1 VYIVSAFWEFWLT
14 KFSLFK
20 QHWNSIVSS
29 FSKPLNFNS
38 GMKQNNGQS
47 GQYLNTETIGM
58 KPKNNLTGPYF
69 KKELILAD
77 FRLANL
83 SRDCSVIGRRE
94 VLTGKAKFGIFGDG
108 KEIIQMALAKQFK
121 NGDWRSG
128 YYRDQTWMMAMGLY
142 DSLEFFHQ
150 LYGNIDDQ
158 FNSGSGGRVFNNHFS
173 VPNINR
179 DGTWRD
185 LTKQKNSSADI
196 SPTAGQMPRLLGL
209 AYASKL
215 FRQNKDL
222 KQFTTL
228 SLNGNEVA
236 FGSIGDASTSEG
248 YFWETI
254 NAAGVLQVPMAV
266 SIYDDGYGISVP
278 KKYQTTK
285 GSISEILK
293 GFETE
298 KDKPGIRIFKGKG
311 WDYPGLIKLYEEGI
325 AICREQHTPVVFHI
339 EEVTQPQGHSTS
351 GSHERYKSEE
361 RLKWEIE
368 FDPIRKMREWIHSLD
383 IATDEELDKIVVEA
397 EEEAKESR
405 RKGWESFQTPIKTE
419 RDALVKIIN
428 DRSCKCTD
436 KVKENSV
443 DSYTEELKQVASP
456 IRKDNFVTARKI
468 LRNICGTCLKADNL
482 NEELNGWLKRNYAD
496 ALKGYD
502 SFLYNETPT
511 SVLNVKPVA
520 PVYSADSPE
529 VPGRQVLRDN
539 YDKLFSKYPL
549 LVTFGEDTGV
559 IGGVNQSLEGLQ
571 KKFGEL
577 RITDTGIREATIL
590 GQGLGLALRG
600 MRPIAEIQYLD
611 YLMYALQILSDDLAT
626 THYRSAG
633 KMVAPLIISTRGH
646 RLEGI
651 WHSGS
656 PMSMLINS
664 VRGVYVC
671 SPRDMTRAAGFYN
684 TLLEGNDPAVVIEP
698 LNGYRLK
705 EKLPDN
711 LGEFKIQ
718 LGIPEILNPG
728 TDLTIVTYGSTVKI
742 AIEAVKQLALH
753 DISVELIDV
762 QTLIPFDKNKMI
774 VESLKKTNRVLFL
787 DEDVPGGTTAYMMQ
801 EVLEKQNGWQFLDS
815 PPKTLAAKEHRPA
828 YTTDGDYFSK
838 PNAEDVFDVVYGM
851 MKEAVPD
858 KY

>member
-1 VYIVSAFWEFWLT
+1 
-14 KFSLFK
+14 
-20 QHWNSIVSS
+20 
-29 FSKPLNFNS
+29 
-38 GMKQNNGQS
+38 MKQNNGQS
-47 GQYLNTETIGM
+47 GHDLDTDIIGT
-58 KPKNNLTGPYF
+58 KSNVNKLGPNF
-69 KKELILAD
+69 KKESILAD
-77 FRLANL
+77 FRMANL
-83 SRDCSVIGRRE
+83 SRDLSIIGRRE

-108 KEIIQMALAKQFK
+108 KEIVQLALAKQFR

-150 LYGNIDDQ
+150 LYGNTDNQ
-158 FNSGSGGRVFNNHFS
+158 FNTGSGGRVFNNHFS
-173 VPNINR
+173 VPNINP
-179 DGTWRD
+179 DGSWRD

-266 SIYDDGYGISVP
+266 SVYDDGYGISVP

-293 GFETE
+293 GFESE

-311 WDYPGLIKLYEEGI
+311 WDYAGLIKLYEDGI

-361 RLKWEIE
+361 RLKWELE
-368 FDPIRKMREWIHSLD
+368 FDPIKKMREWILSEE
-383 IATDEELDKIVVEA
+383 IATAEELDKLVVEA
-397 EEEAKESR
+397 EEEAKEAR
-405 RKGWESFQTPIKTE
+405 RLGWESFQKPIRIE

-436 KVKENSV
+436 KVKEESV
-443 DSYTEELKQVASP
+443 DSYTEELQKVPAP
-456 IRKDNFVTARKI
+456 IRKDNFVAARKI
-468 LRNICGTCLKADNL
+468 LRNVCGSCFKADNL
-482 NEELNGWLKRNYAD
+482 NEELQGWLKRNYED
-496 ALKGYD
+496 ARLSYD
-502 SFLYNETPT
+502 SYLYNETPT

-529 VPGRQVLRDN
+529 VPGRQILRDN
-539 YDKLFSKYPL
+539 YDKLFSKNPL
-549 LVTFGEDTGV
+549 LVTFGEDTGA

-590 GQGLGLALRG
+590 GQGLGLSLRG

-626 THYRSAG
+626 THYRTAG
-633 KMVAPLIISTRGH
+633 RMIAPLIISTRGH

-656 PMSMLINS
+656 PMSMLINA

-684 TLLEGNDPAVVIEP
+684 TLLEGNDPAIVIEP

-711 LGEFKIQ
+711 LGEFRLE
-718 LGIPEILNPG
+718 LGIPEIMNEG

-742 AIEAVKQLALH
+742 AVDAVKHLASH

-762 QTLIPFDKNKMI
+762 QTLVPFDRHKMI

-801 EVLEKQNGWQFLDS
+801 EVLEKQAGWQYLDS
-815 PPKTLAAKEHRPA
+815 PPKTLTAKEHRPA

-838 PNAEDVFDVVYGM
+838 PNSEDIFDIIYGM
-851 MKEAVPD
+851 MKEAKPD

>member
-1 VYIVSAFWEFWLT
+1 
-14 KFSLFK
+14 
-20 QHWNSIVSS
+20 
-29 FSKPLNFNS
+29 
-38 GMKQNNGQS
+38 MKQNINQS
-47 GQYLNTETIGM
+47 EQQLN
-58 KPKNNLTGPYF
+58 
-69 KKELILAD
+69 KESILAD
-77 FRLANL
+77 FRLASLSRNL
-83 SRDCSVIGRRE
+83 SIIGRRE

-108 KEIIQMALAKQFK
+108 KEIIQIALAKQFK

-142 DSLEFFHQ
+142 NSLEFFHQ
-150 LYGNIDDQ
+150 LYGNTDDQ
-158 FNSGSGGRVFNNHFS
+158 FHTGSGGRVFNNHFS
-173 VPNINR
+173 VPNINP
-179 DGTWRD
+179 DGSWRD

-222 KQFTTL
+222 QQFKML
-228 SLNGNEVA
+228 SVKGNEVA

-266 SIYDDGYGISVP
+266 SVYDDGYGISVP

-311 WDYPGLIKLYEEGI
+311 WDYAGLIKLYEEGI

-361 RLKWEIE
+361 RLKWEE
-368 FDPIRKMREWIHSLD
+368 EYDPIRKMREWMLSSQ
-383 IATDEELDKIVVEA
+383 IATAEELDKLTVEA

-405 RKGWESFQTPIKTE
+405 RKGWESFQYPIRIE

-428 DRSCKCTD
+428 DRSCRCTE
-436 KVKENSV
+436 KAKEESV
-443 DSYTEELKQVASP
+443 DSYVEDLKKVPAP

-468 LRNICGTCLKADNL
+468 LRNICGSCLKADNL
-482 NEELNGWLKRNYAD
+482 NEELQGWLKRNYED
-496 ALKGYD
+496 ARRSYD
-502 SFLYNETPT
+502 SFLYNDTPT
-511 SVLNVKPVA
+511 SVLNVKPVS

-529 VPGRQVLRDN
+529 VPGRQILRDN

-549 LVTFGEDTGV
+549 LLTFGEDVGG

-611 YLMYALQILSDDLAT
+611 YLMYALQVLSDDLAT
-626 THYRSAG
+626 THYRTAG
-633 KMVAPLIISTRGH
+633 RMIAPLIISTRGH

-664 VRGVYVC
+664 VRGIYVC

-684 TLLEGNDPAVVIEP
+684 TLLEGKDPAIVIEP

-711 LGEFKIQ
+711 LGEFRLQ
-718 LGIPEILNPG
+718 LGIPEILTIG

-753 DISVELIDV
+753 DISIELIDV
-762 QTLIPFDKNKMI
+762 QTLVPFDRNKMI
-774 VESLKKTNRVLFL
+774 LESLKKTNRILFL
-787 DEDVPGGTTAYMMQ
+787 DEDLPGGTTAYMMQ
-801 EVLEKQNGWQFLDS
+801 EVLEKQGGWQYLDS
-815 PPKTLAAKEHRPA
+815 PPKTLTAKEHRPA

-838 PNAEDVFDVVYGM
+838 PSAEDVFDIIYAM
-851 MKEAVPD
+851 MKEAIPE

>member
-1 VYIVSAFWEFWLT
+1 
-14 KFSLFK
+14 
-20 QHWNSIVSS
+20 
-29 FSKPLNFNS
+29 
-38 GMKQNNGQS
+38 MKQNNLQS
-47 GQYLNTETIGM
+47 EEFLTKEINGM
-58 KPKNNLTGPYF
+58 KQENKVKGKGYN
-69 KKELILAD
+69 KESVLAD
-77 FRLANL
+77 FRMANL
-83 SRDCSVIGRRE
+83 SRDLSIIGRRE

-108 KEIIQMALAKQFK
+108 KEIIQLALAKQFK

-150 LYGNIDDQ
+150 LYGNTDKQ
-158 FNSGSGGRVFNNHFS
+158 FDTGSGGRVFNNHFS
-173 VPNINR
+173 VPNINP
-179 DGTWRD
+179 DGSWRD

-215 FRQNKDL
+215 FRQNKEL
-222 KQFTTL
+222 EKFTTL
-228 SLNGNEVA
+228 TVKGNEVA

-266 SIYDDGYGISVP
+266 SVYDDGYGISVP

-285 GSISEILK
+285 GSISDILR

-311 WDYPGLIKLYEEGI
+311 WDYPGLLKLYEEGI
-325 AICREQHTPVVFHI
+325 EICRTQHTPVVFHI

-361 RLKWEIE
+361 RLKWEEE
-368 FDPIRKMREWIHSLD
+368 FDPIKKMREWILSSD
-383 IATDEELDKIVVEA
+383 IATAEELDKLAAEA

-405 RKGWESFQTPIKTE
+405 RKGWESFQNPIRIE
-419 RDALVKIIN
+419 RDALVKIIS
-428 DRSCKCTD
+428 DRSCKCTEE
-436 KVKENSV
+436 VKENSI
-443 DSYTEELKQVASP
+443 DSYTDDLKKVPAP

-468 LRNICGTCLKADNL
+468 LRNICGTCLKSDNL
-482 NEELNGWLKRNYAD
+482 NEELQGWLKRNYED
-496 ALKGYD
+496 AHISYD

-511 SVLNVKPVA
+511 SALNVKPVA
-520 PVYSADSPE
+520 PVYSADSQE
-529 VPGRQVLRDN
+529 VPGRQILREN
-539 YDKLFSKYPL
+539 YDRLFSKYPL
-549 LVTFGEDTGV
+549 LVTFGEDTGG

-611 YLMYALQILSDDLAT
+611 YLMYALQVLSDDLAT
-626 THYRSAG
+626 THYRTAG
-633 KMVAPLIISTRGH
+633 RMIAPLIISTRGH

-664 VRGVYVC
+664 VRGIYVC

-684 TLLEGNDPAVVIEP
+684 TLLEGNSPAIVIEP

-705 EKLPDN
+705 EKMPDN
-711 LGEFKIQ
+711 IGEFRLQ
-718 LGIPEILNPG
+718 LGIPEIMSPG
-728 TDLTIVTYGSTVKI
+728 TDITIVSYGSTVKI
-742 AIEAVKQLALH
+742 ALEAVKQLAAH
-753 DISVELIDV
+753 KISAELIDV
-762 QTLIPFDKNKMI
+762 QTLIPFDTKKMI
-774 VESLKKTNRVLFL
+774 LESLKKTNRILFL
-787 DEDVPGGTTAYMMQ
+787 DEDLPGGTTAYMMQ
-801 EVLEKQNGWQFLDS
+801 EVLEKQGGWQYLDS

-838 PNAEDVFDVVYGM
+838 PSAEDVFDVIYAM
-851 MKEAVPD
+851 MKESAPG

>member
-1 VYIVSAFWEFWLT
+1 MIQKINL
-14 KFSLFK
+14 
-20 QHWNSIVSS
+20 
-29 FSKPLNFNS
+29 SKS
-38 GMKQNNGQS
+38 
-47 GQYLNTETIGM
+47 NTNKDE
-58 KPKNNLTGPYF
+58 
-69 KKELILAD
+69 ILAD
-77 FRLANL
+77 FKLANL
-83 SRDCSVIGRRE
+83 SRILSTIGRRE

-108 KEIIQMALAKQFK
+108 KEIIQLALAKQFK
-121 NGDWRSG
+121 DGDWRSG
-128 YYRDQTWMMAMGLY
+128 YYRDQTWMMAMGHY

-150 LYGNIDDQ
+150 LYGNTDRKI
-158 FNSGSGGRVFNNHFS
+158 NPGSGGRVFNNHFS
-173 VPNINR
+173 VPNINV
-179 DGTWRD
+179 DGSWRD

-222 KQFTTL
+222 HQFSTL
-228 SLNGNEVA
+228 SMKGNEVA

-248 YFWETI
+248 HFWETM
-254 NAAGVLQVPMAV
+254 NAAGVLQVPLAISV
-266 SIYDDGYGISVP
+266 YDDGYGISVP

-293 GFETE
+293 GFESE

-325 AICREQHTPVVFHI
+325 ALCRKEHTPVLFHI

-351 GSHERYKSEE
+351 GSHERYKSEK
-361 RLKWEIE
+361 RLKWEEE
-368 FDPIRKMREWIHSLD
+368 FDPIKKMREWILD
-383 IATDEELDKIVVEA
+383 SGIATSKELDVLITEA
-397 EEEAKESR
+397 DAEVKASR
-405 RKGWESFQTPIKTE
+405 KKGWAMFQNPIKIE

-428 DRSCKCTD
+428 DRTCVCTD
-436 KVKENSV
+436 KTKEDTV
-443 DSYTEELKQVASP
+443 EKYIDELKSVISP

-468 LRNICGTCLKADNL
+468 LRNVCSTCMKADNL
-482 NEELNGWLKRNYAD
+482 KEELQGWLIRNYED
-496 ALKGYD
+496 AENSYD
-502 SFLYNETPT
+502 TFLYNDMST
-511 SVLNVKPVA
+511 SVLKVKPVP
-520 PVYSADSPE
+520 PVYSKDSPE
-529 VPGRQVLRDN
+529 VPGRQILREN
-539 YDKLFSKYPL
+539 YDHLFTKYPL
-549 LVTFGEDTGV
+549 LVTFGEDSGA

-590 GQGLGLALRG
+590 GQGIGLSLRG

-611 YLMYALQILSDDLAT
+611 YLMYALQLLSDDLAT
-626 THYRSAG
+626 THYRTAG
-633 KMVAPLIISTRGH
+633 GMVAPLIVSTRGH
-646 RLEGI
+646 RLEGV

-684 TLLEGNDPAVVIEP
+684 TLLAGNDPAIVIEP

-705 EKLPDN
+705 EVMPDN
-711 LGEFKIQ
+711 IGEFRLQ
-718 LGIPEILNPG
+718 LGIPEILNQG
-728 TDLTIVTYGSTVKI
+728 TDLTVITYGSTVKI
-742 AIEAVKQLALH
+742 AIEAVKQLELH
-753 DISVELIDV
+753 SISVELIDV
-762 QTLIPFDKNKMI
+762 QTLVPFDINKMI
-774 VESLKKTNRVLFL
+774 LESIKKTNRVLFL

-801 EVLEKQNGWQFLDS
+801 EVLENQGGWQYLDS
-815 PPKTLAAKEHRPA
+815 PPKTLTAKEHRPA

-838 PNAEDVFDVVYGM
+838 PSAEDVFDIVYGM

>member
-1 VYIVSAFWEFWLT
+1 
-14 KFSLFK
+14 
-20 QHWNSIVSS
+20 
-29 FSKPLNFNS
+29 
-38 GMKQNNGQS
+38 MKQSNKLS
-47 GQYLNTETIGM
+47 EQYLN
-58 KPKNNLTGPYF
+58 
-69 KKELILAD
+69 KENILAD

-83 SRDCSVIGRRE
+83 SRNLSVIGRRE

-108 KEIIQMALAKQFK
+108 KEIIQIAMAKQFK
-121 NGDWRSG
+121 FGDWRSG

-150 LYGNIDDQ
+150 LYGNTDSRI
-158 FNSGSGGRVFNNHFS
+158 NHGSGGRVFNNHFS
-173 VPNINR
+173 IPNINP
-179 DGTWRD
+179 DGSWLD

-215 FRQNKDL
+215 FRQNKEL
-222 KQFTTL
+222 HQFTTL
-228 SLNGNEVA
+228 SLKGNEVA

-248 YFWETI
+248 YFWETM
-254 NAAGVLQVPMAV
+254 NAAGVLQVPLAISV
-266 SIYDDGYGISVP
+266 YDDGYGISVP

-285 GSISEILK
+285 GSISELLK
-293 GFETE
+293 GFESE
-298 KDKPGIRIFKGKG
+298 KDKPGIRILKGKG
-311 WDYPGLIKLYEEGI
+311 WDYSGLIKLYEEGI
-325 AICREQHTPVVFHI
+325 AICRKEHTPVLFHI

-361 RLKWEIE
+361 RLKWEEE
-368 FDPIRKMREWIHSLD
+368 FDPIKRMREWILEQN
-383 IATDEELDKIVVEA
+383 IASAEELDKLVQEA
-397 EEEAKESR
+397 DEEAKESR
-405 RKGWESFQTPIKTE
+405 KNGWEMFQNPIKIE

-428 DRSCKCTD
+428 DRTCRCTE
-436 KVKENSV
+436 KVKEAAV
-443 DSYTEELKQVASP
+443 EDITEDLKKVLSP
-456 IRKDNFVTARKI
+456 IRKDNFVAARKI
-468 LRNICGTCLKADNL
+468 VRNVCKSCLMNGSL
-482 NEELNGWLKRNYAD
+482 NEELQGWLKRNYED
-496 ALKGYD
+496 ARKSYD
-502 SFLYNETPT
+502 SFLYNDTPT
-511 SVLNVKPVA
+511 TVLNVKPIP
-520 PVYSADSPE
+520 PVYSEDSPE
-529 VPGRQVLRDN
+529 VPGRQILRDN
-539 YDKLFSKYPL
+539 YDKLFAKYPL
-549 LVTFGEDTGV
+549 LVTFGEDTGK

-571 KKFGEL
+571 KKYGEL

-626 THYRSAG
+626 THYRTAG
-633 KMVAPLIISTRGH
+633 GMIAPLIISTRGH

-671 SPRDMTRAAGFYN
+671 APRDMTRAAGFYN
-684 TLLEGNDPAVVIEP
+684 SLLEGNDPAIVIEP

-705 EKLPDN
+705 ERMPDN
-711 LGEFKIQ
+711 IGEFRLQ
-718 LGIPEILNPG
+718 LGIPEILNQG
-728 TDLTIVTYGSTVKI
+728 TDLTVITYGSTVKI
-742 AIEAVKQLALH
+742 AIEAVKHLALH

-762 QTLIPFDKNKMI
+762 QTLVPFDRNKRI
-774 VESLKKTNRVLFL
+774 LESVKKTNRVLFL

-801 EVLEKQNGWQFLDS
+801 EVLERQGAWQYLDS
-815 PPKTLAAKEHRPA
+815 PPKTLTAKEHRPA

-838 PNAEDVFDVVYGM
+838 PSAEDIFDVIHGM
-851 MKEAVPD
+851 MKEAVPE